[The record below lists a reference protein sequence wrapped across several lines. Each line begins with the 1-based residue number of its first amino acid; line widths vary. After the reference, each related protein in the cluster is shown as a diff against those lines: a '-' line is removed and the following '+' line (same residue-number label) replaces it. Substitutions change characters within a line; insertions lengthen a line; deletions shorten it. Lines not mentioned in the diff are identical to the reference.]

1 MVFPSALLVLI
12 CASFSAFLA
21 LFHLSQAHV
30 LLSSLAACL
39 AGCQLLIYTGNI
51 LAVMAAYGLC
61 QTEYNKQEI
70 RFQTS
75 LLADGKRDD
84 SSLCCVVAL

>member
-1 MVFPSALLVLI
+1 MVLLSALLLLI
-12 CASFSAFLA
+12 CASFSAFIPFTSFKLT
-21 LFHLSQAHV
+21 FS
-30 LLSSLAACL
+30 LSSL

-70 RFQTS
+70 RFHTS
-75 LLADGKRDD
+75 LLAEGKRDD
-84 SSLCCVVAL
+84 SHHYCIVAL